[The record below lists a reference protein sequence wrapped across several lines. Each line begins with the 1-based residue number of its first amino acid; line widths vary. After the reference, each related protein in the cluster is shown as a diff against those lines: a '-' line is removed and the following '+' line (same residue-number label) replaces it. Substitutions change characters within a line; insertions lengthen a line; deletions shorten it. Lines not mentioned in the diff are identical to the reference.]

1 MPLSVALL
9 GIHQIREI
17 LSSRATATAGAHG
30 RIREGSRLPP
40 PDIVNFE
47 EAEGLLAVEIGM
59 EGEEGEPGEV

>member
-30 RIREGSRLPP
+30 RIREGSGLPL

-47 EAEGLLAVEIGM
+47 EDEGLPAMHSQGRDWDG
-59 EGEEGEPGEV
+59 EGGG